1 MGAAE
6 VAVEARHPQQHQARE
21 CIGAVVPTSG
31 YDVVIE
37 TGGSEGAL
45 QRAVD

>member
-1 MGAAE
+1 M
-6 VAVEARHPQQHQARE
+6 
-21 CIGAVVPTSG
+21 SG

-45 QRAVD
+45 QRAVEAFRLAQEKSTACSAS

>member
-1 MGAAE
+1 MLTGGLGRACE
-6 VAVEARHPQQHQARE
+6 R
-21 CIGAVVPTSG
+21 IGAVVPTRG